1 MKPFLKWAGNKYQI
15 IERIKAILP
24 SGNRLIEPFIGSG
37 AVFLN
42 TEYSQYILN
51 DSNADLINLF
61 KLLKIDGHYFIKY
74 TSSYFQPKYNS
85 ETAFYE
91 LREQFNQTTDTQL
104 KSALFV
110 YLNKHAYN
118 GLCRYNSKGGFNV
131 PYGRYKK
138 PYFPEKEMLFFCE
151 KAKQAEFCIKD
162 FTDIMQAAKPGDVVY
177 CDPPYVPLTNTANF
191 TSFTSGGFNLEQQ
204 KQLALLA
211 QELSRKGIPV
221 IISNHATEFTDEH
234 YASAKMISFDVQRYI
249 SCDGKNRGKAK
260 EILAVFN

>member
-1 MKPFLKWAGNKYQI
+1 MKPFLKWAGSKYQI

-24 SGNRLIEPFIGSG
+24 AGNRLIEPFTGSG

-42 TEYSQYILN
+42 TNYPQYLLN
-51 DSNADLINLF
+51 DSNADLIKLF
-61 KLLKIDGHYFIKY
+61 NYLKKDGQYFIKY
-74 TSSYFQPKYNS
+74 ASSYFQPKYNN

-91 LREQFNQTTDTQL
+91 LREQFNQTEDTQL
-104 KSALFV
+104 KSALFI

-138 PYFPEKEMLFFCE
+138 PYFPEKEMLDFCD
-151 KAKQAEFCIKD
+151 KAKNAEFRCGD
-162 FTDIMQAAKPGDVVY
+162 FIDVMQAAKPGDIVY

-191 TSFTSGGFNLEQQ
+191 TSFTSNGFNLEQQ

-211 QELSRKGIPV
+211 QELAGKEIPV
-221 IISNHATEFTDEH
+221 IISNHATEFTAEH
-234 YASAKMISFDVQRYI
+234 YSSAKMIFFDVQRYI
-249 SCDGKNRGKAK
+249 SCDGKNRAKAK
-260 EILAVFN
+260 EVLAVFD